1 MKNSMDLSFVSVPG
15 WPPLAWLARCD
26 PDTKAVV
33 VTHGPNVEVA
43 DDWFCEAAWD
53 GEFIDGGFD
62 RTDIVTGSGG
72 RKRDGEIL
80 FVSAGNTVD
89 RLVSLELG
97 GAVLVSNSLACV
109 ASVADLDFPLNH
121 NWYVA
126 FHSVI
131 KGIERYQSEIPS
143 SRGNVLLTYYHNLLW
158 DGHSLRRV
166 EKPRINRDFSSF
178 EHYYEFLTGTLQ
190 RVQLNGS
197 DKNRQNPFDL
207 LTTISSGYDS
217 TTVSALAKAVDPN
230 VEGFTF
236 SRISNPSRED
246 SGSEIARHLGVKLN
260 IIDIDKWRSR
270 TRPEV
275 SHIAADCLGEE
286 VQYAGAESIL
296 GGRILLTGFHGDVVW
311 GQDVEGASEQFVR
324 GDPSGLSLTEYRL
337 WANFLHCPI
346 PFWGARQSMDIIRL
360 SNQQTMSP
368 WDVGGDYSRPICR
381 RIVENS
387 GVPRELF
394 GRKKKA
400 ASSWS
405 YAFDQFLT
413 PQSMEDYLE
422 WLQHNRS
429 RLGHS
434 LFSRARASRTV
445 DRVLHKIFK
454 SAQEIVG
461 AVAARGYS
469 VAALAPLRR
478 PLMWVVTLD
487 HANNP
492 NPPWVLPLRHF
503 VFPWAVERAK
513 RRYTVN
519 K

>member
-1 MKNSMDLSFVSVPG
+1 MNLSFVPVPC
-15 WPPLAWLARCD
+15 WPPLAWLARCELG
-26 PDTKAVV
+26 TEAVV

-89 RLVSLELG
+89 RLVSLKLG
-97 GAVLVSNSLACV
+97 EAILVSNSLACL
-109 ASVADLDFPLNH
+109 ASVADLDFPLDH
-121 NWYVA
+121 NWYTT

-131 KGIERYQSEIPS
+131 KGIDRYQAEIPS
-143 SRGNVLLTYYHNLLW
+143 SRGNVLLTYYHNLRW
-158 DGHSLRRV
+158 DGQTLRQV
-166 EKPRINRDFSSF
+166 EKPRIDRDFSSF
-178 EHYYEFLTGTLQ
+178 ECYYDFLTATLR
-190 RVQLNGS
+190 RVQQNGS
-197 DKNRQNPFDL
+197 DKNRLYPFDL

-217 TTVSALAKAVDPN
+217 PTVTALAKAVDPN

-246 SGSEIARHLGVKLN
+246 SGSEIAHHLGVKLN
-260 IIDIDKWRSR
+260 IIDIDKWRSSR
-270 TRPEV
+270 HPEV
-275 SHIAADCLGEE
+275 PHIAADCLGEE
-286 VQYAGAESIL
+286 AQYTGAESIL

-324 GDPSGLSLTEYRL
+324 GDQSGLSLTEYRL

-360 SNQQTMSP
+360 SNEQAMHP

-394 GRKKKA
+394 GMKKKA

-405 YAFDQFLT
+405 YVFDQFLT

-429 RLGHS
+429 SLGNGP
-434 LFSRARASRTV
+434 FSRIRASRTV
-445 DRVLHKIFK
+445 DRVLHRIFK
-454 SAQEIVG
+454 SIQEIVG
-461 AVAARGYS
+461 VVAARGYS
-469 VAALAPLRR
+469 IAALEPLRK
-478 PLMWVVTLD
+478 PLMWIVTLD
-487 HANNP
+487 HANKP
-492 NPPWVLPLRHF
+492 DPPWVLPLRHF
-503 VFPWAVERAK
+503 VFPWAVELAK
-513 RRYTVN
+513 HRYTA